1 MIDNLLI
8 KLETAFAVSPF
19 VGLGVSF
26 LAGVLVSISP
36 CIYPLIPI
44 TLGIT
49 GAVSASSRIKGFL
62 ISLVFVL
69 GVAFVY
75 TCLGIAS
82 SLLGILLGS
91 FFVNPVTYLVLAI
104 VFLVLGGAHFGIIKI
119 NIPFFSGQPQTS
131 SKKGLFSVFLLGIV
145 SGLAIIPC
153 SFPVLGAILSL
164 ISLKANIFY
173 AGTALFLFSLGYGT
187 LLIILGTFTSLIRK
201 LPKQSLGF
209 ILFTKAW
216 GVIFIVAAIY
226 FILKFINLMQ

>member
-1 MIDNLLI
+1 MVENLLI
-8 KLETAFAVSPF
+8 KLETAFTISPL

-26 LAGVLVSISP
+26 LAGVLVSFSP

-49 GAVSASSRIKGFL
+49 GAVSASSRIKGFI
-62 ISLVFVL
+62 ISLIFVL
-69 GVAFVY
+69 GVAFIY

-82 SLLGILLGS
+82 SLLGILFGN
-91 FFVNPVTYLVLAI
+91 FFLNPITYLILAI
-104 VFLVLGGAHFGIIKI
+104 VFLLLGGAYFGIIKI
-119 NIPFFSGQPQTS
+119 NIPFFFPQLQTS

-173 AGTALFLFSLGYGT
+173 AGTALFLFSLGYGM
-187 LLIILGTFTSLIRK
+187 LLIILGTFTSLIRR

-209 ILFTKAW
+209 IIFTKAW
-216 GVIFIVAAIY
+216 GAIFIVAAIY
-226 FILKFINLMQ
+226 FILKFVSLIR